1 MGLLVVSFLRRLHH
15 RALEWLPRPG
25 GRAITVNDEPVHAAD
40 LAPTW
45 RGELD
50 ALLAQVKAAEVYESS
65 AMSLA
70 TADAAGR
77 PSVRTVLRKGLDDRG
92 IVFYTNLDSRKAREL
107 IANPHAALVLPYL
120 TLHRQVCVVGSV
132 EQVSR
137 EETVA
142 YATSRPRGSQVSAW
156 ASRQSQP
163 VADRATLEREWAALD
178 DRFGEAGDVPVPDFW
193 GGFRVLPVS
202 VEFWWGR
209 RDRLHDRFRYR
220 RPDGVPGTATD
231 GKWIVERLNP

>member
-1 MGLLVVSFLRRLHH
+1 
-15 RALEWLPRPG
+15 
-25 GRAITVNDEPVHAAD
+25 VNDEPIHAAD

-50 ALLAQVKAAEVYESS
+50 RLLAQVKAEGVYEPTG
-65 AMSLA
+65 MQLA
-70 TADAAGR
+70 TADADGR

-92 IVFYTNLDSRKAREL
+92 IVFFTNLDSRKGREL
-107 IANPHAALVLPYL
+107 AANPRAALVLPYL
-120 TLHRQVCVVGSV
+120 TLHRQVCVVGDV
-132 EQVSR
+132 EQVTR
-137 EETVA
+137 AETEA

-163 VADRATLEREWAALD
+163 VADRATLEQEWASLD
-178 DRFGEAGDVPVPDFW
+178 ERFGGEGPVPVPEFW
-193 GGFRVLPVS
+193 GGFRVLPIT

-220 RPDGVPGTATD
+220 RTDGAPGTADD
-231 GKWIVERLNP
+231 GGWTLERLNP

>member
-1 MGLLVVSFLRRLHH
+1 MS
-15 RALEWLPRPG
+15 P
-25 GRAITVNDEPVHAAD
+25 VNDEPVHASD
-40 LAPTW
+40 LAATW
-45 RGELD
+45 REELEK
-50 ALLAQVKAAEVYESS
+50 LLAQVRSAEVYEPT

-70 TADAAGR
+70 TADPEGR

-92 IVFYTNLDSRKAREL
+92 LVFYTNLDSRKAREL

-120 TLHRQVCVVGSV
+120 TLHRQVCVVGAV

-137 EETVA
+137 AETVA

-163 VADRATLEREWAALD
+163 VADRATLEGEWAGLD
-178 DRFGEAGDVPVPDFW
+178 ERFGDAGEVPVPDFW
-193 GGFRVLPVS
+193 GGFRVLPVT

-220 RPDGVPGTATD
+220 RPDGLPGRADD
-231 GKWIVERLNP
+231 GGWIVERLNP